1 MKELEAQ
8 AESKKKGLAIRLMR
22 QRLNWNQATLSEK
35 SGISRISISKI
46 ESGKVIPNVKT
57 VIKLCKALDITESEL
72 ISNSFQTENVQKS
85 NFEQEI
91 SEILTRI
98 LLLQKKGYNLP

>member
-1 MKELEAQ
+1 MKELEIQ

-22 QRLNWNQATLSEK
+22 QRLNWNQSTLSEK

-57 VIKLCKALDITESEL
+57 VVKLCNALGITESEL
-72 ISNSFQTENVQKS
+72 ISNSFQLENAPKSHYEQK
-85 NFEQEI
+85 I
-91 SEILTRI
+91 SEILTKI
-98 LLLQKKGYNLP
+98 LLLQKEGY